1 VFIGENAIGVGRLS
15 CGLTRKSIVLPS
27 SIQSRSIKIMRRCDT
42 SRMLLD
48 LTGFAFSDVIRYHA
62 FSVGVSAMRIASPRS
77 AEDDE
82 QREAEWREAMRDQFL
97 DKVSSNEM
105 YAIAQEALAAGW
117 GLQEVQRAI
126 DALVEDKAREAG
138 AGSC

>member
-1 VFIGENAIGVGRLS
+1 
-15 CGLTRKSIVLPS
+15 
-27 SIQSRSIKIMRRCDT
+27 
-42 SRMLLD
+42 MLLD
-48 LTGFAFSDVIRYHA
+48 LTGFAFSEVIRYHA

-82 QREAEWREAMRDQFL
+82 QREAEWREEMRDQFL